1 MISISSSD
9 RRRAEKGYKDLKQY
23 YLKKGQEPLGY
34 EDKPYTNFLDIIYPF
49 VKNLKYYSND
59 LFMYAVE
66 RFLQTDKTDE
76 YDIDRLFEYIKKH
89 FEINKDN
96 HFLIFPLQG
105 SGLIEDIYFSEFYLL
120 TQKEEDKII
129 TQIADITK
137 IEYTRV
143 KTFLD
148 HTRNSR
154 SRDFL
159 KSNLMIIKVENQTEN
174 VDRFAYQMAQF
185 SVDILKLIHSAF
197 GMKSS
202 IFRISEDGT
211 QKNSHVAILAKDDWR
226 CGFGFS
232 RNAELGCKIDIDF
245 MSTKKYQDIFKL
257 LFFTSIQKN
266 MDELTSRF
274 VNGLMLYGK
283 AKIQQS
289 NYSDVDLALLLY
301 LTVLESLFTEG
312 KNEKRLRLSAII
324 PRLIEYEGKSISEI
338 SKGLNSLYMS
348 RNNFLHAGR
357 TTYFTRN
364 DKEIEF
370 LERITALVIIKCF
383 TLEKEISSTGEK
395 RIDQWSKYVDKI
407 FNDLIMGVES

>member
-1 MISISSSD
+1 MINLNSSD
-9 RRRAEKGYKDLKQY
+9 KKRAERGYKDLKQY
-23 YLKKGQEPLGY
+23 YLKKGQKPLDY
-34 EDKPYTNFLDIIYPF
+34 EDKPYTNFLDIIYPV
-49 VKNLKYYSND
+49 VKKIEYYSND
-59 LFMYAVE
+59 MFMYAVE
-66 RFLQTDKTDE
+66 RYLQIDKTDG
-76 YDIDRLFEYIKKH
+76 YDIDKLFEYIEKH
-89 FEINKDN
+89 FEINKDK

-105 SGLIEDIYFSEFYLL
+105 SGLVEDIYFSEFYFL
-120 TQKEEDKII
+120 TQKEEEII
-129 TQIADITK
+129 IKQIAEITK
-137 IEYTRV
+137 IEYARV
-143 KTFLD
+143 KEFLD

-185 SVDILKLIHSAF
+185 SVDILKLIHAGF
-197 GMKSS
+197 GMETS
-202 IFRISEDGT
+202 IFRMAEEGT
-211 QKNSHVAILAKDDWR
+211 KKNSHVAILAKDDWR

-232 RNAELGCKIDIDF
+232 WNAELRCKIDIDF
-245 MSTKKYQDIFKL
+245 MSEKKYQDIFKL
-257 LFFTSIQKN
+257 LFLTSMKKN
-266 MDELTSRF
+266 SDELTSRF
-274 VNGLMLYGK
+274 VNALMLYGK

-312 KNEKRLRLSAII
+312 KNEKRLRLSAIV

-364 DKEIEF
+364 DEEIEF
-370 LERITALVIIKCF
+370 LERVTALVIIKCF
-383 TLEKEISSTGEK
+383 TLEKEISSNGEK
-395 RIDQWSKYVDKI
+395 RIDVWSKYVDKI